1 MNRAE
6 WLKDL
11 RTAFLD
17 ADAAAEDMLLPPSA
31 RGLGPAQHRKLYRD
45 AAKQVLFLLDH
56 PPDDAPDAPPVEE
69 EALPA
74 DMHPAG
80 RARRALVYYFSKAMP
95 GRIDGRQATYVARI
109 VDDVIEAAAALAR
122 EQRDAPPA
130 PSPAAG

>member
-1 MNRAE
+1 VNRAE
-6 WLKDL
+6 WLKNL

-17 ADAAAEDMLLPPSA
+17 ADAAAEDMLRPPSA

-56 PPDDAPDAPPVEE
+56 PPDEAPDAPSVEE

-74 DMHPAG
+74 DMPPAG
-80 RARRALVYYFSKAMP
+80 RARRALIYYFSKAMP

-109 VDDVIEAAAALAR
+109 ADDIIEAAVAAAR
-122 EQRDAPPA
+122 DVRDAPSA